1 MQKLHTLH
9 VNQSIRPSITHGSF
23 VWNHSLSTKRKK
35 KILMVDSRILH
46 NITRAFK
53 STPTHVLYTLTH
65 ICPTDF
71 FILQSSVLS
80 LYRLAASPRFVI
92 TNSLSYLVDHLQSLH
107 LPNPGNIDL
116 FPATTNIY
124 RAYSVIINHDTP
136 IETFN
141 HTNLYFD
148 IPPRT
153 VNIFTD
159 GSKIHNT
166 TSAGYIIY
174 SSVHNRSPFAGKV
187 LLSGL
192 NSVFQAEAAAIIQ
205 ALSHHISSQLTPSTT
220 PLSINIFSDSQ
231 SVLKSISKNEVR
243 SQTIHSLTK
252 LLHHLGGLHVINLI
266 WVPGHRQIK
275 GNEEADFLARNQL
288 TSLTSYNNILVT
300 SLNIPPPLTYIKK
313 RLKVLEMIAIKNF
326 ITNCKST
333 NTLKTLQN
341 VAQKVQKY

>member
-1 MQKLHTLH
+1 MESLPLHQTQEEEDSDGRLPCTPQH
-9 VNQSIRPSITHGSF
+9 NQSVQINTNSRVIYTH
-23 VWNHSLSTKRKK
+23 
-35 KILMVDSRILH
+35 
-46 NITRAFK
+46 
-53 STPTHVLYTLTH
+53 THMPYL
-65 ICPTDF
+65 DF

-187 LLSGL
+187 PGGTRCFKPKPQQSSKLYL
-192 NSVFQAEAAAIIQ
+192 IIF
-205 ALSHHISSQLTPSTT
+205 L
-220 PLSINIFSDSQ
+220 
-231 SVLKSISKNEVR
+231 R
-243 SQTIHSLTK
+243 S
-252 LLHHLGGLHVINLI
+252 
-266 WVPGHRQIK
+266 
-275 GNEEADFLARNQL
+275 
-288 TSLTSYNNILVT
+288 
-300 SLNIPPPLTYIKK
+300 
-313 RLKVLEMIAIKNF
+313 
-326 ITNCKST
+326 
-333 NTLKTLQN
+333 
-341 VAQKVQKY
+341 